1 MEASLILSI
10 LAIAGVG
17 LTYWFLQQKI
27 EKQKQRFRKRLEEL
41 EDRQESRILEVMES
55 AQVNYQVQLKQATEE
70 LQQQFEARLQE
81 TLKSLPEN
89 YQAQLSQKTEE
100 LKKEYEAQ
108 LQEAIKPL
116 EERDNNQIQK
126 VIPLFDKA
134 TEDIIIESPANSEL
148 QQEVI
153 EPLRSEVQPTPLE
166 IPSISTSSA
175 NSELEQE
182 IRDPWS
188 EGNEETQPE
197 PLENSFVST
206 SEAVDEQEQEI
217 VAPWSETTQPEP
229 LENSFVSTSEA
240 VDEQEQEIVAPWSET
255 TQPTLVENSFVS
267 ISEANPELEEEIRAQ
282 SNQEIEQ
289 EIQQA
294 IKEIISVITYPVDSD
309 GTAPRLN
316 DTANRRA
323 QGVAEKIIAMGKSRQ
338 VTYIPNL
345 TEYINY
351 PDTRIQGL
359 VISALG
365 TIAASQ
371 PQKAEVQRVIPL
383 LGKLSR
389 ASEPSMRQSAVEALA
404 NIKSEAVIPFLKLAL
419 RDSDRNVVKAASLA
433 LSKFKFYPMSQGTKI
448 SKVSSKALKR

>member
-89 YQAQLSQKTEE
+89 SPTQLSQNTEE
-100 LKKEYEAQ
+100 LKQEYEAQ
-108 LQEAIKPL
+108 QPEAIQPL
-116 EERDNNQIQK
+116 EERDNDQIQQ
-126 VIPLFDKA
+126 ITPLFDKA
-134 TEDIIIESPANSEL
+134 TEDSIIESEANSEL
-148 QQEVI
+148 QQKVI

-166 IPSISTSSA
+166 ITSLSTSSA

-197 PLENSFVST
+197 PLKNSFVST
-206 SEAVDEQEQEI
+206 SEAVAEQEQEI
-217 VAPWSETTQPEP
+217 VAPWSE
-229 LENSFVSTSEA
+229 
-240 VDEQEQEIVAPWSET
+240 EI
-255 TQPTLVENSFVS
+255 QPTLVENSFVS
-267 ISEANPELEEEIRAQ
+267 LLETNPELEEEIRAQ

-294 IKEIISVITYPVDSD
+294 IKEIISVITYPADSNV
-309 GTAPRLN
+309 TAPSLN

-323 QGVAEKIIAMGKSRQ
+323 QGVAEKIIAMGQSRQ
-338 VTYIPNL
+338 VAYIPKL
-345 TEYINY
+345 TEYIHHPN
-351 PDTRIQGL
+351 TRIRGL
-359 VISALG
+359 VVSALG

-389 ASEPSMRQSAVEALA
+389 SSEPSVRQSAVEALA

-419 RDSDRNVVKAASLA
+419 RDSDRNVVKAASFA